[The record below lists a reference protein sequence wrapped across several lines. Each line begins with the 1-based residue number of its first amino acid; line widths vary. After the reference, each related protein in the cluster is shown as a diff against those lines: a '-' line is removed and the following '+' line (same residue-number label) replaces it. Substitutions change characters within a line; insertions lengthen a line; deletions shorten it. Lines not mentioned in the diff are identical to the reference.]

1 MSSNKTMN
9 DKLKIANQRIINL
22 EKENERLCFSLIDN
36 GQARLVR
43 LEKDNFA
50 LCSQIDHL
58 YEQMAL
64 DREEADKKRK
74 ESCRTISQLQIQLE
88 RLYEEYDVLC
98 AERSEEREVG

>member
-1 MSSNKTMN
+1 MSKTT
-9 DKLKIANQRIINL
+9 DEKLKAANQRIINL

-50 LCSQIDHL
+50 LCAQIDRL

-64 DREEADKKRK
+64 DREDADKKRR
-74 ESCRTISQLQIQLE
+74 ESCVTISQLQRQLE
-88 RLYEEYDVLC
+88 DLYDECGTLRCEL
-98 AERSEEREVG
+98 SEDRKVG